1 MSYRIVYPVAMPI
14 DAKDFGEAVK
24 KFIKLNHFMN
34 IEQLILTDQYNHM
47 KANISYYKKH
57 NHRKAS
63 IQLFPMDTAA
73 VAAFPGVIGFPGMVS
88 GFSSTN
94 PKAPYPAFAVGP
106 SMLGGPAGIIS
117 QAGPLMM
124 EGPAM
129 IGGPVIGG
137 PRIGAMMGGPMMM
150 GRPMMGGPMMGG
162 PMMSGPMMMGRP
174 MMGGPGVA
182 GVIYGATPSASSP
195 SEEIIRIN
203 GDNDPMIAITK
214 DGSTFPI
221 IKIEKISDTECKVFG
236 PSGRTSIIKTKV
248 DEDENDIIF
257 ENKKYKSDD
266 DEYDI
271 GLIEIIKKT
280 AAATLTPTPTSTSMT
295 FGPTAIITPNKQI
308 IQVGR
313 VAPIGSN
320 VVAVGTD
327 GRPVTG
333 VPVPFGRGIVTS
345 ASPLSRIIGVH
356 GGPGVVVGSPMM
368 GSPVRFGRGVY

>member
-14 DAKDFGEAVK
+14 DANDFGEAVK

-63 IQLFPMDTAA
+63 IQMFPMDTAA

-94 PKAPYPAFAVGP
+94 PKAPYPAGYAVGP

-117 QAGPLMM
+117 PAGPLMM

-137 PRIGAMMGGPMMM
+137 PRMMGGPMM
-150 GRPMMGGPMMGG
+150 GRPMMGAMMGG
-162 PMMSGPMMMGRP
+162 PIMGRP

-195 SEEIIRIN
+195 SEEIIRID

-214 DGSTFPI
+214 DGSTFRI

-248 DEDENDIIF
+248 DEVENDIIF
-257 ENKKYKSDD
+257 KNNKYKPD
-266 DEYDI
+266 DEEHEI

-280 AAATLTPTPTSTSMT
+280 APNTLTPTPTPRSTAMT

-308 IQVGR
+308 IQVGP
-313 VAPIGSN
+313 VASN
-320 VVAVGTD
+320 VVAVGTN

-333 VPVPFGRGIVTS
+333 VPVPFGRGIATPFAQPS
-345 ASPLSRIIGVH
+345 GIIGVR
-356 GGPGVVVGSPMM
+356 GGPGVVVGGPMM
-368 GSPVRFGRGVY
+368 MGTPVRFGNGVY